1 MFTKSIFFFTWT
13 FPFFHDRFSQ
23 YVHIHV
29 IVKYITKI
37 THYIFGE
44 LLCVNFLRGAVAVY
58 QIESTRT
65 ADGWLDLEEAVY
77 GAVCLVHVSADGA
90 DNNNVILLRVNNFLL
105 FVGEGGLLQWITFI
119 SEKRS
124 LNETSSTKV
133 PEMNVIADI
142 SRSRAH
148 QLKILKQNLMNMYSV
163 IDCQTSIDENRDLD
177 RKNQNYKS
185 FSIFFKNS
193 V

>member
-105 FVGEGGLLQWITFI
+105 FVGEGVFYNELHLLVKNGAWMRRRLPKYQKWMLSQI
-119 SEKRS
+119 SLDLE
-124 LNETSSTKV
+124 L
-133 PEMNVIADI
+133 I
-142 SRSRAH
+142 SWKFS
-148 QLKILKQNLMNMYSV
+148 
-163 IDCQTSIDENRDLD
+163 NR
-177 RKNQNYKS
+177 
-185 FSIFFKNS
+185 I
-193 V
+193 